1 MKFNLIGAFMLAFVC
16 AGCGNKGALYIPQR
30 PVVAP
35 AKKPPAAQ
43 PAPVSTD
50 DSKAP
55 AAGAKP

>member
-1 MKFNLIGAFMLAFVC
+1 MKPSLIGAFLVAFVC

-35 AKKPPAAQ
+35 AKKTSGAL

-55 AAGAKP
+55 AAGTKP